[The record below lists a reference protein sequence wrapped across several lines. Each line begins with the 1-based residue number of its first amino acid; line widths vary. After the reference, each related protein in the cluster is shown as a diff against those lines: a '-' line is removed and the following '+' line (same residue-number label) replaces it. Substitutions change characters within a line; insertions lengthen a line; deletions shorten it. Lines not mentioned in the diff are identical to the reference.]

1 MKKDPVCGMEIDEGQ
16 TQYQVSHRGEIF
28 YFCSEA
34 CKAAFK
40 SDPEHHIERLKQT
53 ALERRK
59 VVVVG
64 AGHVGT
70 TFAFALTISGMASSI
85 VIIDRNFQQAEGHVM
100 DLNHGLPFT
109 HPTLI
114 YPGDYPDCRG
124 ADIVI
129 VTAGTAQKPGETR
142 LDLVRRNTEIFKDII
157 PKIAA
162 YDPGIILIVSNPA
175 DILTYVALRLSGYA
189 MNRVFGSG
197 TALDTA
203 RFKFLLSR
211 HCRVDPRNVHAYIIG
226 EHGDS
231 EVPVWS
237 QVNIAGVPFKEYCP
251 ICNGGCSEEDRQDIF
266 QQVKTAAYQIINR
279 KGYTDFAIALALVRI
294 VSSILRDEN
303 SVLTVSSLID
313 EYYGIKHVCL
323 SIPAIVNAN
332 GIFKQIPIRLDEA
345 ESFGL
350 RASGELLKGIIDK
363 LGI

>member
-1 MKKDPVCGMEIDEGQ
+1 MKKDPVCGMEIDEGRAR
-16 TQYQVSHRGEIF
+16 YQFSHRGEIY
-28 YFCSEA
+28 YFCSET
-34 CKAAFK
+34 CKTAFG
-40 SDPEHHIERLKQT
+40 SDPEHYIERFKQ
-53 ALERRK
+53 AGMERRK
-59 VVVVG
+59 VVIVG

-70 TFAFALTISGMASSI
+70 TFAFALMISGVASNI
-85 VIIDRNFQQAEGHVM
+85 VIIDRNFRQAEGHVM
-100 DLNHGLPFT
+100 DLNHGMPFT

-124 ADIVI
+124 ADIVV

-142 LDLVRRNTEIFKDII
+142 LDLVRRNTEIFKGII
-157 PKIAA
+157 PRIAVH
-162 YDPGIILIVSNPA
+162 DPGIILVVSNPA

-251 ICNGGCSEEDRQDIF
+251 LCNRGCSEEDREEIF
-266 QQVKTAAYQIINR
+266 RQVKTAAYQIINR

-294 VSSILRDEN
+294 VSTILRDEN

-313 EYYGIKHVCL
+313 EYYGIKDVCL
-323 SIPAIVNAN
+323 STPAIANTN
-332 GIFKQIPIRLDEA
+332 GIFKQIPVSLDEA
-345 ESFGL
+345 ERLGL